1 MFGVARLAWVKRLSD
16 EDKVDFLKT
25 QMLFVENLKKQMQAK
40 LWQKEPSCCAG
51 RAAGA
56 EDERRLQSGAL
67 HHGGCAGPEQSAGS
81 GADDVGR
88 WHSGAN
94 RACRGGCGH
103 VPCPACGTYQAASKR
118 SVLITFSAR
127 SASARPPLLQCNLPA
142 AKMMP
147 PGAMPGGGGQGVFVI
162 NKNAK
167 RDQGRKAQL
176 TNIQAGKTVAG
187 IVRTTLGPRAMLK
200 MLAEEMTKLCRKD
213 GNLTSRVAYAGGTKV
228 GEGGLVCYHNMEG
241 KAGDAEEL
249 KSQSSVVS
257 RVQADYGQL
266 GHAEVVEMTLPEADF
281 ESFAGRF
288 FEACPAGARRDVQD
302 MGGEL
307 QDGLRTSPDNID
319 DGAEKYHQFHDDML
333 DKYGNQYH
341 SLRRLDPMGGI
352 VMTNDGNAILRE
364 VDVSHPAAKN
374 MIELSRA
381 QDEEVGDGTTSVII
395 LAGELLGVA
404 EPLIEKKLHP
414 TLIVS
419 GYMKAL
425 EDAQTLLKEL
435 AYPVDLEHPEALR
448 EIVRGSIDTKFAS
461 RFGTLISDLAIK
473 AVKTVCIVKPDGR
486 KEIDVKRFAKVE
498 KIQGGEL
505 TDCQVLDG
513 VMFNKDITHPRMR
526 REIRNPRVVLLDC
539 PLEYKKGESQ
549 TNVEITKEA
558 DWEKL
563 LQQEE
568 EEMRR
573 VCDDILKVKPDLVIT
588 EKGVS
593 DLAQHFLMKGG
604 VSVIRR
610 IRKTDN
616 LRIAR
621 VTGAHIC
628 NRTEELQ
635 ESMVGTKCGRFKVSK
650 VGEEYFTYLTE
661 CQDPKA
667 CTIVLRGAT
676 RDVLNE
682 MERNLQDAF
691 AVARN
696 IILEPLLLPGGGAVE
711 MELAARLKEK
721 SKSIEGSRQY
731 AYKAVGEALEVI
743 PRSLAHN
750 CGADVVRA
758 MTDLRAR
765 HAATGN
771 AHIGIDGKT
780 GKVAD
785 VKVLS
790 IFDTFAVKQQT
801 LRTSIEAA
809 AMLLRIDDII
819 SGISKKK
826 RDDKP
831 SAVMGADDETFGDSR
846 DGGCCPS
853 SGAVAPSLPLPS
865 SAAFQA
871 RARGGSATVHYPFS
885 NRSEYID
892 KLHQCAQAGDA
903 ERAETWFADMEA
915 AGFKHDLQAYNILTN
930 VYAVCGAV
938 DSVDE
943 VLETMSTN
951 ACLPDEYTLSSAIR
965 SCERRADVQRAE
977 AYVQQMSRLGVLPN
991 HAVYNA
997 LLEVCAAAADV
1008 AGASNVLAD
1017 MQNQSVRKDTVTYN
1031 TALSVAAKA
1040 GASQIAA
1047 TWFHQMTSAGLQ
1059 PDAHSHAA
1067 VGDGCIYGKQRPR
1080 TG

>member
-200 MLAEEMTKLCRKD
+200 ML
-213 GNLTSRVAYAGGTKV
+213 
-228 GEGGLVCYHNMEG
+228 
-241 KAGDAEEL
+241 
-249 KSQSSVVS
+249 
-257 RVQADYGQL
+257 
-266 GHAEVVEMTLPEADF
+266 
-281 ESFAGRF
+281 
-288 FEACPAGARRDVQD
+288 
-302 MGGEL
+302 
-307 QDGLRTSPDNID
+307 
-319 DGAEKYHQFHDDML
+319 
-333 DKYGNQYH
+333 
-341 SLRRLDPMGGI
+341 LDPMGGI

-846 DGGCCPS
+846 DG
-853 SGAVAPSLPLPS
+853 
-865 SAAFQA
+865 
-871 RARGGSATVHYPFS
+871 
-885 NRSEYID
+885 
-892 KLHQCAQAGDA
+892 
-903 ERAETWFADMEA
+903 
-915 AGFKHDLQAYNILTN
+915 
-930 VYAVCGAV
+930 
-938 DSVDE
+938 
-943 VLETMSTN
+943 
-951 ACLPDEYTLSSAIR
+951 
-965 SCERRADVQRAE
+965 
-977 AYVQQMSRLGVLPN
+977 
-991 HAVYNA
+991 
-997 LLEVCAAAADV
+997 
-1008 AGASNVLAD
+1008 
-1017 MQNQSVRKDTVTYN
+1017 
-1031 TALSVAAKA
+1031 
-1040 GASQIAA
+1040 
-1047 TWFHQMTSAGLQ
+1047 
-1059 PDAHSHAA
+1059 
-1067 VGDGCIYGKQRPR
+1067 
-1080 TG
+1080 